1 HAEDRSPVRLERLED
16 ESVGMGALCGVHD
29 EADEVDILDRS
40 ARGRLH
46 EAFESA
52 CGRVEPWRVDEDD
65 LRARKIL
72 DARDP
77 VARRLGAR
85 RDDRELLAHQAVQER
100 RLARVR
106 TTDQRDEPRAGHCS
120 GAREAGAIGG
130 WPETR
135 RDPAPLRP
143 WLLIPRARSS
153 VARGPGHGPTRTA

>member
-1 HAEDRSPVRLERLED
+1 GSGARRCIHD
-16 ESVGMGALCGVHD
+16 ES
-29 EADEVDILDRS
+29 DEVIILYLTTHDRQQE
-40 ARGRLH
+40 G
-46 EAFESA
+46 FQSA
-52 CGRVEPWRVDEDD
+52 CGRLEPWRVDEDD

-100 RLARVR
+100 RLARIR
-106 TTDQRDEPRAGHCS
+106 TADQRDEPRAGHCS

-135 RDPAPLRP
+135 RDPAPLRMS
-143 WLLIPRARSS
+143 R
-153 VARGPGHGPTRTA
+153 

>member
-1 HAEDRSPVRLERLED
+1 
-16 ESVGMGALCGVHD
+16 
-29 EADEVDILDRS
+29 
-40 ARGRLH
+40 
-46 EAFESA
+46 AFESA

-106 TTDQRDEPRAGHCS
+106 TTDQRDEPRPGHCS
-120 GAREAGAIGG
+120 GAREAGALGGWPETRRDPAPLRMSLFIPPGGREAGAIGG

-135 RDPAPLRP
+135 RDPAPLRMS
-143 WLLIPRARSS
+143 LFIPPGGRGAGAIGGWPGTRRDPATVRMWPRLAR
-153 VARGPGHGPTRTA
+153 